1 MALRDSV
8 WFPQSRD
15 RAIVLATVVAM
26 VVLHHSELLG
36 LMDAGLLF
44 GWVPVQLAYDIV
56 YLLLGVGILY
66 WIATMVPDGS
76 EEHASTT
83 RTNESSSVEATDT
96 TEG

>member
-15 RAIVLATVVAM
+15 RAIVLATVIAM
-26 VVLHHSELLG
+26 VVLHHSALLG

-44 GWVPVQLAYDIV
+44 GWVPVQLAYDVV

-66 WIATMVPDGS
+66 WIAAMVPDGP
-76 EEHASTT
+76 EEHASTMAD
-83 RTNESSSVEATDT
+83 ESSSVEATDT
-96 TEG
+96 AEG